1 LRNTPNWKR
10 YSLPDIVP
18 IVGAISDTH
27 GLLRPEV
34 LKLFKSVDLIL
45 HAGDIGDPQI
55 LEQLTALAPTIAV
68 RGNNDKGEW
77 ARRIPESRQ
86 MDVGGISIFMI
97 HDVKEITASRHSG
110 ADIILSGHSHKPSI
124 ERRDRVLYLN
134 PGSAG
139 PRRFKLPVS
148 VARIT
153 ISKSQVTARL
163 IEIRI

>member
-1 LRNTPNWKR
+1 
-10 YSLPDIVP
+10 VP

-55 LEQLTALAPTIAV
+55 LEQLTVLAPTIAV

-86 MDVGGISIFMI
+86 IDVGGISIFMI
-97 HDVKEITASRHSG
+97 HDVKEITASSHSG
-110 ADIILSGHSHKPSI
+110 ADVILSGHSHKPSI
-124 ERRDRVLYLN
+124 ERRGGILYLN

-153 ISKSQVTARL
+153 VSKSQVTARL

>member
-1 LRNTPNWKR
+1 
-10 YSLPDIVP
+10 VP

-34 LKLFKSVDLIL
+34 LKLFNSVDLIL

-55 LEQLTALAPTIAV
+55 LEQLTVLAPTIAV
-68 RGNNDKGEW
+68 RGNNDRGEW

-86 MDVGGISIFMI
+86 IDVGGISIFMI
-97 HDVKEITASRHSG
+97 HDVKEIAAWSHSG
-110 ADIILSGHSHKPSI
+110 ADVILSGHSHKPSI
-124 ERRDRVLYLN
+124 ERRGGILYLN

-153 ISKSQVTARL
+153 VSKSQATARL

>member
-1 LRNTPNWKR
+1 
-10 YSLPDIVP
+10 VP

-34 LKLFKSVDLIL
+34 LKLFRSADLIL
-45 HAGDIGDPQI
+45 HAGDIGDPQV
-55 LEQLTALAPTIAV
+55 LEQLTVLAPTMAV

-77 ARRIPESRQ
+77 ARHVPESRKIE
-86 MDVGGISIFMI
+86 VGGISIFMI
-97 HDVKEITASRHSG
+97 HDIKEITASRRSG
-110 ADIILSGHSHKPSI
+110 ADIIVSGHSHKPSI
-124 ERRDRVLYLN
+124 ERRDGVLYLN

-139 PRRFKLPVS
+139 PRRFKLPIS

-153 ISKSQVTARL
+153 INKSQVTARL

>member
-1 LRNTPNWKR
+1 
-10 YSLPDIVP
+10 VP

-45 HAGDIGDPQI
+45 HAGDIGDRQI
-55 LEQLTALAPTIAV
+55 LEQLMALAPTIAV

-86 MDVGGISIFMI
+86 IDVGGISIFMI
-97 HDVKEITASRHSG
+97 HDIKEITASSHSSV
-110 ADIILSGHSHKPSI
+110 DIILSGHSHKPSI
-124 ERRDRVLYLN
+124 ERRDGILYLN

>member
-1 LRNTPNWKR
+1 
-10 YSLPDIVP
+10 VP

-45 HAGDIGDPQI
+45 HAGDIGDRQI
-55 LEQLTALAPTIAV
+55 LEQLMALAPTIAV

-86 MDVGGISIFMI
+86 IDVGGISIFMI
-97 HDVKEITASRHSG
+97 HDVKEITASSHSG
-110 ADIILSGHSHKPSI
+110 VDIILSGHSHKPSI
-124 ERRDRVLYLN
+124 ERRDGILYLN